1 MHEVPCNY
9 TMAFYSLE
17 PNVNTLHGAFS
28 RDIAPTLTIDPGDTV
43 RFQTLDAG
51 WNLEPR
57 RSTRYEDQP
66 KRFAPLPPGQE
77 TGHALIGPIA
87 IRGAEP
93 GMALG
98 IHIGRVRPGAWGYT
112 AVGGWPHEVND
123 RLGVAAEG
131 TYLLWTLDPDT
142 MEGCNQ
148 YGQCVSL
155 RPFFGV
161 MGMPPAEPGLHS
173 TVPPRPTGGNL
184 DCKEL
189 VAGSTLY
196 LPIAVPGGLF
206 SAGDGHARQGDGEL
220 SVTAIECPMEAV
232 DLTFTLHP
240 EMHLAMPRAHTPAGW
255 ITFGLDAD
263 LNEAALL
270 ALEGMV
276 DLMTML
282 RGLDRHQAL
291 GMASVLVDLRVT
303 QIVNQVKGVHAL
315 LPHGAL

>member
-1 MHEVPCNY
+1 M
-9 TMAFYSLE
+9 TIFSLE
-17 PNVNTLHGAFS
+17 PNARTLHGAFS
-28 RDIAPTLTIDPGDTV
+28 RDIVPVLTIDPGDTV
-43 RFQTLDAG
+43 RFRTLDAG

-57 RSTRYEDQP
+57 RSTRHQDQP
-66 KRFAPLPPGQE
+66 RKFSPLPPGQE
-77 TGHALIGPIA
+77 TGHALTGPIA

-98 IHIGRVRPGAWGYT
+98 IRIGSVRPGAWGYT
-112 AVGGWPHEVND
+112 AVGGWPHYVNS
-123 RLGVAAEG
+123 RLGVEADG
-131 TYLLWTLDPDT
+131 SYLLWTLDPDA
-142 MEGCNQ
+142 MQGRNQ
-148 YGQCVSL
+148 YGQSVSL

-206 SAGDGHARQGDGEL
+206 SAGDGHARQGDGES

-232 DLTFTLHP
+232 DLTFLLHP
-240 EMHLAMPRAHTPAGW
+240 ELRLTMPRAHTPSGW
-255 ITFGLDAD
+255 ITFGLHED
-263 LNEAALL
+263 LDEAALL

-276 DLMTML
+276 ELL
-282 RGLDRHQAL
+282 GELYGLDRHQAL
-291 GMASVLVDLRVT
+291 GMASVLVDLRIT
-303 QIVNQVKGVHAL
+303 QMVNQVKGVHAL
-315 LPHGAL
+315 LPHDAL